1 MNTIFDVASLG
12 LITALI
18 ITAPWLKTSLGQS
31 EKTHQELLEF
41 VDYIDPLSST
51 RSTRHPH

>member
-12 LITALI
+12 LITVLI

-51 RSTRHPH
+51 RATRHPH

>member
-12 LITALI
+12 LITALM

-31 EKTHQELLEF
+31 EKTRQELLEF

-51 RSTRHPH
+51 RAPRHPH